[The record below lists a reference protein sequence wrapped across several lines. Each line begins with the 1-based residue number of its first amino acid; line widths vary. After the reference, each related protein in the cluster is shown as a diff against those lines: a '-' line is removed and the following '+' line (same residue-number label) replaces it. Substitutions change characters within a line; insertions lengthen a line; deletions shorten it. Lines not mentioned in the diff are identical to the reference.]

1 MSCVNVL
8 CNVLLLSPNK
18 QLPLP
23 TLYQVQQVAV
33 ALFMSGRNTEDSV
46 VQRAAFTSRSQK
58 LADPLNASVPASL
71 HAQINPRPRSTSVA
85 AQAPSV
91 AAQNNPQPP
100 YPYRAHHHI
109 STQSIQK
116 KLQKNQHPVIVLKCS
131 CQEVDLLIAMRCS
144 PAIYANT
151 LLMKQCTHCAVKN
164 CSVAN
169 VSVHGSARIAHV
181 QYARLK

>member
-1 MSCVNVL
+1 MDQHTSYLGQMRRVGGKKFIACSQSTRYPVSEYKEKSVHNIDISKTNPKFTHNLFVSCVNVL

-18 QLPLP
+18 QLPPP

-85 AQAPSV
+85 AQAPSI

-100 YPYRAHHHI
+100 HPYRAHHHI

-116 KLQKNQHPVIVLKCS
+116 KLQKKI
-131 CQEVDLLIAMRCS
+131 
-144 PAIYANT
+144 NT
-151 LLMKQCTHCAVKN
+151 QL
-164 CSVAN
+164 S
-169 VSVHGSARIAHV
+169 
-181 QYARLK
+181 Y